1 MRALLI
7 IILSWVLSAPALQA
21 EEVDPKTRGGLVI
34 AGGAL
39 RAETG
44 DVWRAFLA
52 ERDGDGPILIIPSAS
67 GAPVQSGNATREIL
81 IRYGADPETVV
92 IAPLAITDDESTP
105 DIDESAWR
113 NNAHSEDLAASFA
126 TASAIWFTGGD
137 QSRTTELLLDTDGKD
152 TSVLAAIRS
161 ANQRGAPIGGT
172 SAGAAIMSSSMI
184 LQGDSMAALT
194 GAASLEP
201 LELGAGLG
209 FFEAGLV
216 DQHFGERARLGRLA
230 AALGKL
236 PSATPKKGFGVD
248 ENTAMIVYAD
258 GTAKVLG
265 TGSVT
270 LLNGQTAR
278 FEETDSGGF
287 AAKGLVV
294 GLASSGDKVDLVS
307 MVPSPAQGREPTI
320 GREYV
325 TKPRPSG
332 GGPALP
338 GQTLSALLG
347 EGLLDNE
354 ASQTV
359 SAVSFLLTGEAV
371 RFEFA
376 QSEDSQA
383 YWGRHEDGVG
393 RYTISGVAFDISPQ
407 RIRLEPQE

>member
-7 IILSWVLSAPALQA
+7 TILSWLLSVPVLQA
-21 EEVDPKTRGGLVI
+21 EEVPPNTRGALVI

-67 GAPVQSGNATREIL
+67 GAPAQSGTATREIL
-81 IRYGADPETVV
+81 IRYGVDPDAVM
-92 IAPLAITDDESTP
+92 IAPLALMDDESTAKV
-105 DIDESAWR
+105 DESAWR
-113 NNAHSEDLAASFA
+113 KNANSESLVALVV

-137 QSRTTELLLDTDGKD
+137 QSRTTELLLEKNGEDTA
-152 TSVLAAIRS
+152 VLAAIRS
-161 ANQRGAPIGGT
+161 ANKRGAPIGGT

-194 GAASLEP
+194 GAMSLEP
-201 LELGAGLG
+201 LQLGAGLG
-209 FFEAGLV
+209 FFKAGLV

-230 AALGKL
+230 AALGRL
-236 PSATPKKGFGVD
+236 PNTIPKRGYGVD
-248 ENTAMIVYAD
+248 ENTALIVYAD

-270 LLNGQTAR
+270 LLNGQAAR

-287 AAKGLVV
+287 KAKGLVV
-294 GLASSGDKVDLVS
+294 GLASSGDGVDLIS
-307 MVPSPAQGREPTI
+307 MVPRPAEGREPTI

-325 TKPRPSG
+325 TKPLPSG

-347 EGLLDNE
+347 DGLLDNQ

-359 SAVSFLLTGEAV
+359 SAVSFLLSGEAV
-371 RFEFA
+371 RFEFS
-376 QSEDSQA
+376 QTEDSQA